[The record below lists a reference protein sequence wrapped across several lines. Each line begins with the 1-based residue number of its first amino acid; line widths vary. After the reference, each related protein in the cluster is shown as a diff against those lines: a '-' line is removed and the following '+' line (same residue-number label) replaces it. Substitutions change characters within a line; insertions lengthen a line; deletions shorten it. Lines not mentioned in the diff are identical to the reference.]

1 MTTTMAR
8 VHYEIPD
15 ELHRRIKSAAAL
27 RGQTLKE
34 FLVEALEEAAAMDEK
49 QRAKKRA
56 GGRPTAEH
64 G

>member
-27 RGQTLKE
+27 KGQTLKE
-34 FLVEALEEAAAMDEK
+34 FLIDALQEAAEADEK
-49 QRAKKRA
+49 QRAKKRRETGA
-56 GGRPTAEH
+56 G
-64 G
+64 

>member
-1 MTTTMAR
+1 MTTMAR

-34 FLVEALEEAAAMDEK
+34 FLIEALEAAAIGDE
-49 QRAKKRA
+49 KKRA
-56 GGRPTAEH
+56 KR
-64 G
+64 